1 MNDQQVDDQ
10 EDNENDK
17 SNALDK
23 SVNYKSRSTSALEK
37 SFIDKDNKQNV
48 NYGGDMYN
56 SRQDDGMRL
65 YRYKQSQPAGE
76 LNAPHEVIEQ
86 CNFSIW
92 SSSNTL
98 VRYRRLKDVTIP
110 IPCLAS
116 DHAFRIANDA
126 KRLYYLGVQNG
137 INKLVVVYIRDL
149 SYKVYDLGVKA

>member
-1 MNDQQVDDQ
+1 
-10 EDNENDK
+10 
-17 SNALDK
+17 
-23 SVNYKSRSTSALEK
+23 
-37 SFIDKDNKQNV
+37 
-48 NYGGDMYN
+48 
-56 SRQDDGMRL
+56 MRL

-149 SYKVYDLGVKA
+149 SYKVYDLGLMAKDIKTLEHSTLVRQHLCF